1 MPRAASGP
9 YQKKT
14 FRHGSPPP
22 SAGTLL
28 QRGPHTKNPK
38 NPIHRELWGAGP
50 PPTWEEKNQSRISG
64 KFGCHNQTPPD
75 SENFAT
81 RAYWFLGNHP
91 ERSCTK
97 GAGARG
103 CEPRMVMPL
112 LVVKKAPTLRKHLK
126 MWFTTGDICLRE
138 GNLLNS
144 KKKKKAH

>member
-1 MPRAASGP
+1 MPRAASGL

-22 SAGTLL
+22 LL
-28 QRGPHTKNPK
+28 EHFYKEDHTQKTQKIQYIANC
-38 NPIHRELWGAGP
+38 GAPGHHP
-50 PPTWEEKNQSRISG
+50 PWEEKNQSRISG

-112 LVVKKAPTLRKHLK
+112 LVEKKAPTLRKNLK